1 MRGKNRLYQ
10 KCGRIGNDVEDD
22 YRLIWFQH
30 LHKSAGTLIVNMAIQ
45 NGEVL
50 YDKHGNGN
58 PKTEDGVVI
67 SLLEYD
73 EKELTNFIDECE
85 TNGVTFIATE
95 QGSPNFNIL
104 IKDPRVFLITCLRDP
119 LRRSVSNFNYDYYSG
134 YTDCTSLEKFIEK
147 PNIYMSDNY
156 YTRIFSN
163 SEQLPLVDIGENEY
177 RSAEKIL
184 LEFDLVLSTNK
195 SHMSLF
201 SELNEIFGWIKKD
214 SIQQHATFGDYWK
227 VINMLKKLE
236 IRKLSRYLRRK
247 DMALGIESMESK
259 YDLDYK
265 LIKKLFHEK

>member
-1 MRGKNRLYQ
+1 M
-10 KCGRIGNDVEDD
+10 EDD

-58 PKTEDGVVI
+58 PKKGDGGII
-67 SLLEYD
+67 SLWEYD

-85 TNGVTFIATE
+85 AKGVTFVATE
-95 QGSPNFNIL
+95 QGAPNFNIL

-119 LRRSVSNFNYDYYSG
+119 LRRSASNFNYDYYSG
-134 YTDCTSLEKFIEK
+134 YTDCITLENFIEK

-163 SEQLPLVDIGENEY
+163 SEQLPLVDIGEKEY
-177 RSAEKIL
+177 SCAENIL

-201 SELNEIFGWIKKD
+201 LNLNEILGWDKKD
-214 SIQQHATFGDYWK
+214 SIHRHATFGDYWK
-227 VINMLKKLE
+227 VFNMIKKLE

-247 DMALGIESMESK
+247 DMALGIESMKSK

-265 LIKKLFHEK
+265 LIKKLFHKEIEN